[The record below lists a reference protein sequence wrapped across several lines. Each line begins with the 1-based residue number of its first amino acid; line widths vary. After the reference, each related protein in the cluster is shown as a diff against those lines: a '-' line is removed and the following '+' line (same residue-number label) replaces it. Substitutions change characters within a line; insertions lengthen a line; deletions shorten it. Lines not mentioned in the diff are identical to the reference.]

1 MDGLSDCRYS
11 HNSIIQCA
19 PNYGELY
26 DDSKTVRNNVD
37 CMDWA
42 RRAADLPPMFEP
54 CHEWSDGYRY
64 GPLDTFG
71 LSIWRSRLD
80 YRQCTEFSPIEFKT
94 EE

>member
-54 CHEWSDGYRY
+54 CHEWS
-64 GPLDTFG
+64 GPLNG
-71 LSIWRSRLD
+71 CKENSL
-80 YRQCTEFSPIEFKT
+80 IEFKT
-94 EE
+94 EK